1 MNATT
6 KAGGASSNMTKM
18 PDVAKNNTIPKG
30 ASASLQ
36 SSSVALIIPIL
47 VGGSLQGRF

>member
-18 PDVAKNNTIPKG
+18 PDVTKNNNIPKG
-30 ASASLQ
+30 ASAPLQ
-36 SSSVALIIPIL
+36 SSSGVLIIPIM